1 MKNIIVVYL
10 SFLVLFLITN
20 NAYCQAKEDGEVL
33 EKEIPIAVTEIAPGL
48 FFQHHFAESNNA
60 WLVTEEGVVVIDS
73 RQHPQRANELLA
85 AIRKTTDKPIK
96 WVINTHFHGDHFFGN
111 VIFKSEGAMFIAHE
125 DTALMMKTYF
135 QEEIDRRKGYFN
147 QRGYDSSDVKLIMP
161 DLTFDHSLSLNLGG
175 KKIEIL
181 YLGAGQ
187 NPGDAIVYFPK
198 EKVVFAGGPVAK
210 DSWTNP
216 SFTPSISNWI
226 LLLEKIK
233 NMDVQ
238 FYLGGHGD
246 VANKD
251 DLQREI
257 ELLKYFDLGMR
268 DAVSKNLSVDEIIK
282 QYKFEKYKSFRNYYR
297 LNIFIKNYFHTLTTG
312 KPGVFIP

>member
-1 MKNIIVVYL
+1 MKNKIVVYL
-10 SFLVLFLITN
+10 SILVLFFTTN
-20 NAYCQAKEDGEVL
+20 DAFSQAKENGEVL
-33 EKEIPIAVTEIAPGL
+33 EKEIPITVTEIAPGL

-60 WLVTEEGVVVIDS
+60 WLVTEEGVLVIDS
-73 RQHPQRANELLA
+73 RQHPQRAKELLV

-111 VIFKSEGAMFIAHE
+111 VIFKNEGAMFIAHE

-135 QEEIDRRKGYFN
+135 QEEIDRRKGYFK
-147 QRGYDSSDVKLIMP
+147 QREYVSSDVKLIMP
-161 DLTFDHSLSLNLGG
+161 DLTFDHSLNLYLGG
-175 KKIEIL
+175 EKIEIL

-198 EKVVFAGGPVAK
+198 EKVLFAGGPVAK

-216 SFTPSISNWI
+216 SFTPSISDWI

-233 NMDVQ
+233 KMDVQ
-238 FYLGGHGD
+238 IYLGGHGD

-257 ELLKYFDLGMR
+257 EMLRYFDSGMR
-268 DAVSKNLSVDEIIK
+268 DAISKNLAVDDIIK

-297 LNIFIKNYFHTLTTG
+297 LNIFIRNYFHTLTTG
-312 KPGVFIP
+312 KPRVFIP